1 MSSPVGYGLR
11 AIDEFAHVGGHRGA
25 SRGGEVVAD
34 LRQLTQTFVDL
45 ADTLVDEF
53 DVIELLH
60 VLAGRCVD
68 LLGVDAAGVMLAD
81 SHGQLRVTAASSER
95 ARLLELFELQS
106 DEGPCLDAFRT
117 GRQVSYVDLGNGT
130 APWPV
135 FAPHMRAE
143 GFWSVHAVPMR
154 LRRQVIGALNLF
166 GQLPVQLPA
175 ENVRIAQA
183 FADIATIAILQERLV
198 KEREVLAAQLQ
209 TALDSRVVIEQAK
222 GVLAERL
229 GFDMDTAF
237 STLRD
242 AARRANRR
250 LSDVARDVV
259 DSRGRTDLL
268 S

>member
-1 MSSPVGYGLR
+1 M
-11 AIDEFAHVGGHRGA
+11 
-25 SRGGEVVAD
+25 AD
-34 LRQLTQTFVDL
+34 LRQLTRTFVDL

-60 VLAGRCVD
+60 VLTGRCVE
-68 LLGVDAAGVMLAD
+68 LLGADAAGVMLAD
-81 SHGQLRVTAASSER
+81 PHGQLRVAAASTER
-95 ARLLELFELQS
+95 ARMLELFELQN

-117 GRQVSYVDLGNGT
+117 GRQVSHMDLTGGRS
-130 APWPV
+130 PWPN
-135 FAPHMRAE
+135 FAPHAVAE
-143 GFWSVHAVPMR
+143 GFSSVHAVPMR
-154 LRRQVIGALNLF
+154 LRQQVIGALNLF
-166 GQLPVQLPA
+166 GQPSRQLDA
-175 ENVRIAQA
+175 EDVRVAQA

-198 KEREVLAAQLQ
+198 KDREVLATQLQ

-259 DSRGRTDLL
+259 QTRGSSDLL
-268 S
+268 P